1 MHMKKFIVLQKIGS
15 FPATVVREFD
25 DEESALKF
33 AGLMSQSEENKYI
46 TYYIASN
53 VVQVPF

>member
-1 MHMKKFIVLQKIGS
+1 MKKFIVLQKIGS